1 MASGIR
7 SAAPGVPLA
16 PLALQ
21 VESAVQTSVLPVPS
35 EAVGWLRLGWRP
47 LGLGRLGF
55 GIGPYWGGYWAF
67 GWNPWLYNP
76 YWYGPYGYGPSLYYD
91 YPDYSYDWSDDPP
104 PYRPDSYN
112 SQDAPDANLSPNYHL
127 DGSSNDNNNNRQLDL
142 SDASAGNSNSTQDA
156 PPRSPKPQWLRRP
169 SLSQR

>member
-1 MASGIR
+1 
-7 SAAPGVPLA
+7 
-16 PLALQ
+16 
-21 VESAVQTSVLPVPS
+21 
-35 EAVGWLRLGWRP
+35 
-47 LGLGRLGF
+47 
-55 GIGPYWGGYWAF
+55 
-67 GWNPWLYNP
+67 
-76 YWYGPYGYGPSLYYD
+76 LYYD

-156 PPRSPKPQWLRRP
+156 PPQEPEAAMAPSPQP
-169 SLSQR
+169 